1 MYKLFRFLI
10 SLSVTAFAFA
20 AVMLVIET
28 GFEMFFKTAKTV
40 EKITFSYLLHSY
52 FHNVLI
58 VTVVVLVLYPF
69 RFFNF
74 KSSKGLQTLDEP
86 AVPKFSKFTHA
97 IIIML
102 GLPLLGLMLS
112 MIPVRVF
119 EILNIPVD
127 SKVTVVIIVLV
138 TWLYGIYKCRN
149 IS

>member
-1 MYKLFRFLI
+1 M
-10 SLSVTAFAFA
+10 
-20 AVMLVIET
+20 IET
-28 GFEMFFKTAKTV
+28 SIEMFFKTAETV
-40 EKITFSYLLHSY
+40 EKITFSYLLDNY

-58 VTVVVLVLYPF
+58 IIVVVLVLYPF
-69 RFFNF
+69 KFFNF
-74 KSSKGLQTLDEP
+74 KSTKAVQPLDAP
-86 AVPKFSKFTHA
+86 SVAKFSKFTHA
-97 IIIML
+97 IIIMF

-127 SKVTVVIIVLV
+127 SKITVSTFVLV

>member
-1 MYKLFRFLI
+1 M
-10 SLSVTAFAFA
+10 TALAFA
-20 AVMLVIET
+20 AFMLVIET
-28 GFEMFFKTAKTV
+28 GFGMFFKTTETV
-40 EKITFSYLLHSY
+40 EKITFNYLLNRY
-52 FHNVLI
+52 LHNVLI
-58 VTVVVLVLYPF
+58 VTIVVLVLYTF

-74 KSSKGLQTLDEP
+74 KPATTLQSLDAP

-97 IIIML
+97 IIIMF

-127 SKVTVVIIVLV
+127 SKITVSIFVLA